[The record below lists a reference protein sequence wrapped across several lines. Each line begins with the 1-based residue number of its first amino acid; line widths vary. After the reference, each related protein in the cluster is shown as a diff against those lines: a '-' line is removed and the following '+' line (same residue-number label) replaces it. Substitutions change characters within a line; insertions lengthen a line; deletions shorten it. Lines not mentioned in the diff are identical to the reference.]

1 MQKLTVEVDLDL
13 VHGQPEAAAIIAN
26 LISELEII
34 QDQAEGGKLKLDAS
48 GMVLSP
54 MEDDALAG
62 NWRID

>member
-26 LISELEII
+26 LISELEMI
-34 QDQAEGGKLKLDAS
+34 QDQAESGKLKLDAS

-54 MEDDALAG
+54 MEDDSLVG

>member
-26 LISELEII
+26 LISELGII
-34 QDQAEGGKLKLDAS
+34 QDQAESGKLKLDAS

-54 MEDDALAG
+54 MEDDSLVG

>member
-1 MQKLTVEVDLDL
+1 MQKLTIEVDLDL
-13 VHGQPEAAAIIAN
+13 VYGQPEAAAIIAN

-34 QDQAEGGKLKLDAS
+34 QDRAESGKLKLDAS

-54 MEDDALAG
+54 MEDDSLVG